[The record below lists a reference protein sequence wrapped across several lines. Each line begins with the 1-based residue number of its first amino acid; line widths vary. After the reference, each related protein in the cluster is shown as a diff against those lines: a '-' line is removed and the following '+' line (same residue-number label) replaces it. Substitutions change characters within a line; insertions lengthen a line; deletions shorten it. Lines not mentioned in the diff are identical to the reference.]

1 MAALIVDG
9 TLLEE
14 AAAEESLKAEGVTFH
29 APGEDL
35 TASIAAFRAKQP
47 ENAVPIIQE
56 TYKIAEAEALLA
68 RFQATIDK
76 WDAMLADVP
85 VEDKETL
92 ADMMRAEIYD
102 KLDLATYGLQ

>member
-14 AAAEESLKAEGVTFH
+14 IEAEENLKAKGVTFH

-35 TASIAAFRAKQP
+35 VASIAAFRAAQP

-56 TYKIAEAEALLA
+56 TYKIAEADALLA

-76 WDAMLADVP
+76 WDGLLADVP
-85 VEDKETL
+85 V
-92 ADMMRAEIYD
+92 EIYD
-102 KLDLATYGLQ
+102 KLDLSTYGLQ